1 MSRRHAGLATLF
13 AVLTLL
19 AIASLVLLAASR
31 QLVLIHANA
40 QNQHRYHQALDNAE
54 EGLRQ
59 GSQALANGQPL
70 PADNDRFW
78 LTQQAIPPD
87 RMRLR
92 STGNYDGHRVTVQ
105 RDFLQSGNQG
115 GSSSALTLVGNL
127 ELSGAIN
134 LIGDKPVE
142 MTVDGAV
149 TLSGSVDGIA
159 TLQSTGDIIVTG
171 SQTIN
176 TLYSNGNIEL
186 GNGRYQTVKALGN
199 LTLRGDAAIGALA
212 RVNGKAAFLNSPSV
226 APAVAR
232 AEVKGDV
239 DIAMGGARFG
249 QLDAEGKV
257 DIRQI
262 GALDALRAEGH
273 LSVQGWGAPIA
284 ATVAGAASYNA
295 GNPDIR
301 IAFQPGLKLN
311 LQPLP
316 PLEVKRPRLDAY
328 DYRGQAHYVFTHA
341 ADGGVRVTVRKVHGL
356 ADGEY
361 RLGRDPDNRLPN
373 YLCRTADASG
383 VCRAPATLI
392 CKGHSPQN
400 DCFAGGRPGQ
410 WKLDGVTFAPGVL
423 WFDGDLEVGNG
434 TYHNT
439 FIASGNIAT
448 SGQHVSYAVNYAGAI
463 GICANVDFPSLYPED
478 DCRGGA
484 LKGRPV
490 GNAVLLAGGYVDK
503 RFHGGDITLG
513 SSSRVFG
520 NVWAGNQLFS
530 SGSTTIHGY
539 VSALAQSGGQGA
551 RPHQWGASTT
561 IDLRGLPDSFR
572 PDAPPDSG
580 GGQNGGSSFKALPYS
595 WMDT

>member
-1 MSRRHAGLATLF
+1 MKRRSAGLTTLF

-40 QNQHRYHQALDNAE
+40 QNQHRYHQALDYAE

-59 GSQALANGQPL
+59 GSLALAQGRPL
-70 PADNDRFW
+70 PADNPRFA
-78 LTQQAIPPD
+78 LKQQTIPPN
-87 RMRLR
+87 RVRLR
-92 STGNYDGHRVTVQ
+92 STGRYDGHLVTVQ
-105 RDFLQSGNQG
+105 RDFLQTDNGG
-115 GSSSALTLVGNL
+115 GSNQALTLVGNL
-127 ELSGAIN
+127 DLSGAIN

-142 MTVDGAV
+142 MTVDGTV
-149 TLSGSVDGIA
+149 TLSGTVDGIA
-159 TLQSTGDIIVTG
+159 ALQSTGDIIVTG
-171 SQTIN
+171 SQTIG
-176 TLYSNGNIEL
+176 TLYANGNIEL
-186 GNGRYQTVKALGN
+186 SNGRYQTVKALGN
-199 LTLRGDAAIGALA
+199 LTLRGDAAISELA
-212 RVNGKAAFLNSPSV
+212 RVNGKAAFLSSPGVS
-226 APAVAR
+226 PAVAQ

-249 QLDAEGKV
+249 KLDTEGRV
-257 DIRQI
+257 DIRQV
-262 GALDALRAEGH
+262 GSLDALRAEGD
-273 LSVQGWGAPIA
+273 LNVQGWGAPLA
-284 ATVAGAASYNA
+284 ATVAGRASYNA

-311 LQPLP
+311 LQPVP
-316 PLEVKRPRLDAY
+316 RLELKRPRLDAY

-341 ADGGVRVTVRKVHGL
+341 ADGGVRVTVRKIHGL

-361 RLGRDPDNRLPN
+361 RLGRDPDKQLPN
-373 YLCRTADASG
+373 YLCRATDANG

-400 DCFAGGRPGQ
+400 DCFAGSRPGQ

-439 FIASGNIAT
+439 FIASGGIAT
-448 SGQHVSYAVNYAGAI
+448 SGQHVSYAVNYAGAV
-463 GICANVDFPSLYPED
+463 GVCANADFPNLYPDD
-478 DCRGGA
+478 DCQGGA
-484 LKGRPV
+484 FKGRPV
-490 GNAVLLAGGYVDK
+490 GNAVLLAGGYVNG
-503 RFHGGDITLG
+503 RFRGGDITLG

-539 VSALAQSGGQGA
+539 VSALAQAGAQGS
-551 RPHQWGASTT
+551 RPHQWSASTT

-572 PDAPPDSG
+572 PDEPPDG
-580 GGQNGGSSFKALPYS
+580 GGQGGGGRLKALPYS